1 MVKET
6 EFYERLGVEVDVT
19 AEEIKKAYRK
29 MAIKFHPD
37 KNPNNPE
44 AVEKF
49 KEISEAYEVLSD
61 ANKRQMYDIHG
72 KEGLQQGGFHAGAA
86 SDIFERFFGG
96 GMFGGFGGGGRQGP
110 QQTEDIMHQIAVSL
124 EDLYNGKTSKLAV
137 TRNIICPKC
146 EGSGSKTKGAS
157 SKCAT
162 CEGRGVRFIVKQLGP
177 GMIQQMQAVCSD
189 CQGKGTRIK
198 DEDKC
203 DQCKGKQ
210 VVKDK
215 KVLEVHIEK
224 GMRDGQ
230 KIVFNGES
238 DQAPGAEAGD
248 IIFIIKQKEHEKF
261 KRIGGDLYM
270 DQTITLLDALGGTS
284 LAVTHLD
291 GRILHIKSAEGD
303 IIKPG
308 EIRTIDKEGMPQH
321 KQPFNKGHLFI
332 KFTIQFPDTLTKPQ
346 IRTLETVLPAR
357 IPAPKLTKKD
367 NAEEVVLGGVRVE
380 GKDQHRRGGSGGGG
394 GEAYEEDDEQRGGQ
408 EGVQC
413 RQQ

>member
-6 EFYERLGVEVDVT
+6 EFYDKLGVEPDVT
-19 AEEIKKAYRK
+19 ADEIKKAYRK

-61 ANKRQMYDIHG
+61 ANKRQTYDKYG
-72 KEGLQQGGFHAGAA
+72 KEGLQQGGFHAGSA

-110 QQTEDIMHQIAVSL
+110 QQTEDIMHQIAVGL
-124 EDLYNGKTSKLAV
+124 DDLYNGKTSKLAV
-137 TRNIICPKC
+137 TRNILCPKC

-157 SKCAT
+157 AKCAT

-189 CQGKGTRIK
+189 CSGKGTRIK
-198 DEDKC
+198 EEDKC
-203 DQCKGKQ
+203 EQCKGKQ
-210 VVKDK
+210 VIKDK

-230 KIVFNGES
+230 KIVFAGES
-238 DQAPGAEAGD
+238 DQAPGAEPGD
-248 IIFIIKQKEHEKF
+248 IIFIIKQKDHERF
-261 KRIGGDLYM
+261 KRSGNDLYM
-270 DQTITLLDALGGTS
+270 EHTITLLDALGGTS

-291 GRILHIKSAEGD
+291 GRTLLIKTGEGD

-308 EIRTIDKEGMPQH
+308 EVRTIDREGMPQH

-332 KFTIQFPDTLTKPQ
+332 KFTIQFPDALNKTQ
-346 IRTLETVLPAR
+346 IRTLEGVLPAR
-357 IPAPKLTKKD
+357 NPAPKISKKD

-380 GKDQHRRGGSGGGG
+380 GKEQRGGKRS
-394 GEAYEEDDEQRGGQ
+394 GEAYEEDDEGARAGQ